1 MDKVKFGIIGCGRIA
16 QRHSKHI
23 SKYGILISVC
33 DIVSSKAKK
42 LAKDY
47 SANAESYA
55 GKVLDVRNIED
66 QPLAW
71 ETLMYGKCHER
82 SQNLVTVELEDG
94 ETKAFYDGR
103 MIGLNVA

>member
-1 MDKVKFGIIGCGRIA
+1 MEIGKEVSFTYLKGAENGIDANGV
-16 QRHSKHI
+16 
-23 SKYGILISVC
+23 LT
-33 DIVSSKAKK
+33 
-42 LAKDY
+42 KDY

-103 MIGLNVA
+103 MIGLSVG